1 MGGMS
6 HGKLMAAKLLDTEGD
21 PVELFLS
28 TFRNDKKYKVEEC
41 SDQESED
48 EYPDSTTIVGKK
60 LHGPTFDK
68 SYEEVERVGHLH
80 IMHIVEF

>member
-1 MGGMS
+1 MS
-6 HGKLMAAKLLDTEGD
+6 HGKLMAANLLDIEGD
-21 PVELFLS
+21 PVELFLNS
-28 TFRNDKKYKVEEC
+28 LRNDKKYEVEDYEY
-41 SDQESED
+41 E

-68 SYEEVERVGHLH
+68 SYEEVEKVGHLH